1 MAETLNRD
9 DLKNLTKE
17 YERLKKLQAEL
28 NAEKSKG
35 VFADKEAIKETAK
48 LLNLTNGRID
58 RMGQLRGKTKEVYNE
73 YRGLYDVSSQ
83 ITKETNNK
91 AVLLKEA
98 NTLAK
103 FQSKGTKVEADI
115 AKQMVGVRKQLL
127 DTSTVIA
134 NRLAMS
140 MEENPNARTNY

>member
-58 RMGQLRGKTKEVYNE
+58 RMGQLRGKTKE
-73 YRGLYDVSSQ
+73 
-83 ITKETNNK
+83 TNNK

-127 DTSTVIA
+127 DTSTAEKIQ
-134 NRLAMS
+134 AMD
-140 MEENPNARTNY
+140 MQDID